1 MDDTDTFSGMNP
13 ERVTR
18 KAFVLFF
25 CTGLF
30 MVSLVMAALTAIKVQ
45 VIHLGPLDV
54 LVPAGTLAFCLT
66 YLATDV
72 ISEVWGRG
80 YALCVVLTG
89 VAMRFVMAVLIL
101 YAMHLEDIAG
111 FVSAAPSWT
120 AERQAEFVSVF
131 SSGIRTN
138 FAGLVAFFV
147 SALADVLIFHHLRQ
161 RDMGRNRLWLRNNLS
176 TMVSQILNSTIFIT
190 VAFGGIE
197 SWAAIGSLILGQVV
211 VKLLAAAVD
220 TPLVYLLR
228 NIAEGRPLTDM
239 RG

>member
-1 MDDTDTFSGMNP
+1 MNP

-45 VIHLGPLDV
+45 VVHLGPLDV

-138 FAGLVAFFV
+138 FAGLVAFLV

-211 VKLLAAAVD
+211 VKLFVAAVD

-228 NIAEGRPLTDM
+228 NIAEGRSLTDM

>member
-1 MDDTDTFSGMNP
+1 M
-13 ERVTR
+13 
-18 KAFVLFF
+18 LFF

-45 VIHLGPLDV
+45 VVHLGPLDV

-138 FAGLVAFFV
+138 FAGLVAFLV

-211 VKLLAAAVD
+211 VKLFVAAVD

-228 NIAEGRPLTDM
+228 NIAEGRSLTDM

>member
-1 MDDTDTFSGMNP
+1 MGNAHAHSGMNP

-25 CTGLF
+25 CSGLF

-45 VIHLGPLDV
+45 VVHLGPLDV

-138 FAGLVAFFV
+138 FAGLVAFLV

-176 TMVSQILNSTIFIT
+176 TMVSQVLNSTIFIT

-211 VKLLAAAVD
+211 VKLFVAAVD

-228 NIAEGRPLTDM
+228 NIAEGRSLTDM

>member
-1 MDDTDTFSGMNP
+1 MGDTDTFSGMNP

-54 LVPAGTLAFCLT
+54 LVPAGTLAFCFT

-228 NIAEGRPLTDM
+228 NIAEGRSLTDM

>member
-1 MDDTDTFSGMNP
+1 
-13 ERVTR
+13 
-18 KAFVLFF
+18 
-25 CTGLF
+25 
-30 MVSLVMAALTAIKVQ
+30 
-45 VIHLGPLDV
+45 
-54 LVPAGTLAFCLT
+54 
-66 YLATDV
+66 
-72 ISEVWGRG
+72 
-80 YALCVVLTG
+80 
-89 VAMRFVMAVLIL
+89 MRFVMAVLIL

-111 FVSAAPSWT
+111 FVSVAPSWT

-138 FAGLVAFFV
+138 FAGLVAFLV

-211 VKLLAAAVD
+211 VKLLVAAVD

-228 NIAEGRPLTDM
+228 NIAEGRSLTDM